1 LSLILNLIANAEAA
15 QAVGIGLDGAWQVTA
30 VVKLAY
36 TWDQSGK
43 LTQVQASP
51 VLSLDEFSVEAASS
65 GLLRARELGPLKPKV
80 DVLLA
85 GALAF
90 PSPITQT
97 DVEIAVGE
105 RLLKRARVFGDRVWL
120 PGMVSELVPSDP
132 RPVGRIPIA
141 WERSYGGSDPAD
153 AEYVE
158 PRNPAG
164 SGVARDPKGLHG
176 RPVPN
181 FEESDKAIG
190 SIIGTPTPIGFGP
203 IAAPWQQRIA
213 FTGTYDEAWAKTR
226 RPLLPED
233 FSTAFFNVAPVDQR
247 LDGYQPEEEVRLLN
261 MSASGGDR
269 FCLPSVYIPVAFVTA
284 DEFAETQ
291 AEVDTLTI
299 EPEERQLTL
308 LAKAQA
314 ALPSGPQS
322 LGRIVIGEMSNA
334 IRESVETGGGPPA
347 EARIAVSR

>member
-1 LSLILNLIANAEAA
+1 MSLILNLIANAEAA
-15 QAVGIGLDGAWQVTA
+15 HAVNIGLDGAWQVTA
-30 VVKLAY
+30 VVKIAY

-43 LTQVQASP
+43 LTQVQPPP
-51 VLSLDEFSVEAASS
+51 VLTLDEFAGEAVSS

-97 DVEIAVGE
+97 DVEMAVGE

-164 SGVARDPKGLHG
+164 SGVARDPKSLHG
-176 RPVPN
+176 RPVPS

-203 IAAPWQQRIA
+203 IADHWQQRVA
-213 FTGTYDEAWAKTR
+213 FAGSYDEAWAKMC
-226 RPLLPED
+226 RPLPPKD
-233 FSTAFFNVAPVDQR
+233 FSAAFFNVAPVDQQ
-247 LDGYQPEEEVRLLN
+247 LDGYLPDEEVRLLN

-269 FCLPSVYIPVAFVTA
+269 FCLPSMHIPVAFVTD

-299 EPEERQLTL
+299 EPEERRLTL

-314 ALPSGPQS
+314 ALPRGPQS

-334 IRESVETGGGPPA
+334 IRESVETGGALPA